1 MDDDDAKEKNTHIR
15 ITIPSDGI
23 NDTEERDTVKG
34 FDYET
39 VVEIKFFQKDDDTV
53 RVQIQPTKRA
63 VNHWQQYLTRAAM
76 KDNWI
81 QNGTIIVHQ
90 NPEIAVAE

>member
-1 MDDDDAKEKNTHIR
+1 
-15 ITIPSDGI
+15 
-23 NDTEERDTVKG
+23 VKG